1 VNAGPDDRFQVLDVN
16 PVDAFAVAGF
26 AVNHQDAGTLG

>member
-1 VNAGPDDRFQVLDVN
+1 MNAGTGSRFQVLDVN
-16 PVDAFAVAGF
+16 PVDAFAVAAF